1 MKNIILITL
10 IFFLSGCGYSSIY
23 DSQKK
28 IDFQINVEEMKGDNE
43 FNNLIKKD
51 FKLFSKNNL
60 QKEYLLKINSDYK
73 KVITS
78 KNSAGVA
85 SNYNILATVE
95 ITVKFNN
102 KIDIFQFQESIN
114 IKPNSNAFEQQKY
127 EKNIKRNF
135 ASSIREKLI
144 IKILDTNDN

>member
-1 MKNIILITL
+1 MRNIILITL

-28 IDFQINVEEMKGDNE
+28 IDFQINIEEMKGDNE

-78 KNSAGVA
+78 KNLAGVA

-127 EKNIKRNF
+127 ENNIKRNF

-144 IKILDTNDN
+144 IKILDTYDN

>member
-28 IDFQINVEEMKGDNE
+28 IDFQINIEEMKGDNK
-43 FNNLIKKD
+43 FNNLIKKY

-127 EKNIKRNF
+127 ENNIKRNF

-144 IKILDTNDN
+144 IKILDTYDN

>member
-28 IDFQINVEEMKGDNE
+28 IDFQINIEEMKGDNE

-127 EKNIKRNF
+127 ENNIKRNF

-144 IKILDTNDN
+144 IKILDTYDN

>member
-85 SNYNILATVE
+85 SNYNILATAE

-127 EKNIKRNF
+127 ENNIKRNF

-144 IKILDTNDN
+144 IKILDTYDN

>member
-28 IDFQINVEEMKGDNE
+28 IDFQINIEEMKGDNE

-95 ITVKFNN
+95 IAVKFDN

-114 IKPNSNAFEQQKY
+114 IKSNTNAFEQQKY

>member
-95 ITVKFNN
+95 IAVKFDN

-127 EKNIKRNF
+127 ENNIKRNF

>member
-28 IDFQINVEEMKGDNE
+28 IDFQINIEEMKGDNE

-95 ITVKFNN
+95 IAVKFDN

-127 EKNIKRNF
+127 ENNIKRNF

>member
-1 MKNIILITL
+1 MKNIILIIL

-23 DSQKK
+23 NSQKT
-28 IDFQINVEEMKGDNE
+28 IDFQINIEEMKGDNE
-43 FNNLIKKD
+43 FNNLIKND
-51 FKLFSKNNL
+51 LSLYTEHNS
-60 QKEYLLKINSDYK
+60 QKEYLLKINSNYK
-73 KVITS
+73 KVVTS

-85 SNYNILATVE
+85 SNYNILAKVE
-95 ITVKFNN
+95 ITVKIDD

-127 EKNIKRNF
+127 ENNIKRNF

-144 IKILDTNDN
+144 IKILDTYDN

>member
-10 IFFLSGCGYSSIY
+10 IFFLSGCGYSYIY

-28 IDFQINVEEMKGDNE
+28 IDFQINIEEMKGDNE

-95 ITVKFNN
+95 IAVKFDN

-114 IKPNSNAFEQQKY
+114 IKPNSNSFEQQKY
-127 EKNIKRNF
+127 ENNIKRNF

>member
-60 QKEYLLKINSDYK
+60 QKEYQLKINSDYK

-127 EKNIKRNF
+127 ENNIKRNF

-144 IKILDTNDN
+144 IKILDTYDN

>member
-1 MKNIILITL
+1 MKNVILIAL

-23 DSQKK
+23 NSQKT
-28 IDFQINVEEMKGDNE
+28 IDFQINIEEMKGDNE

-51 FKLFSKNNL
+51 LKLFSNHNS
-60 QKEYLLKINSDYK
+60 QKKYLLKINSNYK

-85 SNYNILATVE
+85 SNYNIVATVVIE
-95 ITVKFNN
+95 MKINN

-114 IKPNSNAFEQQKY
+114 IKPNSNAFEQQNY

-135 ASSIREKLI
+135 ASSIREDLI
-144 IKILDTNDN
+144 IKILDKNDN

>member
-1 MKNIILITL
+1 
-10 IFFLSGCGYSSIY
+10 
-23 DSQKK
+23 
-28 IDFQINVEEMKGDNE
+28 MKGDNE
-43 FNNLIKKD
+43 FNNLIKND
-51 FKLFSKNNL
+51 LSLYTEQNA

-127 EKNIKRNF
+127 ENNIKRNF

-144 IKILDTNDN
+144 IKILDTYDN

>member
-114 IKPNSNAFEQQKY
+114 IKPNTNAFEQQKY

>member
-1 MKNIILITL
+1 MKNVILIAL
-10 IFFLSGCGYSSIY
+10 IFFLSGCGYSSVY
-23 DSQKK
+23 NSQKT
-28 IDFQINVEEMKGDNE
+28 IDFQINIEEMKGDNE

-51 FKLFSKNNL
+51 LKLFSNHNS
-60 QKEYLLKINSDYK
+60 QKKYLLKINSNYK

-85 SNYNILATVE
+85 SNYNIVATVVIE
-95 ITVKFNN
+95 MKINN

-114 IKPNSNAFEQQKY
+114 IKPNSNAFEQQNY

-135 ASSIREKLI
+135 ASSIREDLI
-144 IKILDTNDN
+144 IKILDKNDN

>member
-1 MKNIILITL
+1 MKNIILITM

-127 EKNIKRNF
+127 ENNIKRNF

-144 IKILDTNDN
+144 IKILDTYDN

>member
-127 EKNIKRNF
+127 ENNIKRNF

>member
-127 EKNIKRNF
+127 ENNIKRNF
-135 ASSIREKLI
+135 SSSIREKLI

>member
-28 IDFQINVEEMKGDNE
+28 IDFQINIEEMKGDNE

-127 EKNIKRNF
+127 ENNIKRNF

>member
-95 ITVKFNN
+95 IAVKFDN

-127 EKNIKRNF
+127 ENNIKRNF

-144 IKILDTNDN
+144 IKILDTYDN

>member
-1 MKNIILITL
+1 M

-127 EKNIKRNF
+127 ENNIKRNF

>member
-85 SNYNILATVE
+85 SHYNILATVE

-127 EKNIKRNF
+127 ENNIKRNF

-144 IKILDTNDN
+144 IKILDTYDN

>member
-10 IFFLSGCGYSSIY
+10 IFFLSGCGYTSIY
-23 DSQKK
+23 NDKK
-28 IDFQINVEEMKGDNE
+28 IVDFQLNIEEMKGDNE
-43 FNNLIKKD
+43 FNNLIKRD
-51 FKLFSKNNL
+51 LKLFSKNNL

-78 KNSAGVA
+78 KNLAGVA

-95 ITVKFNN
+95 IAVKFDN

-127 EKNIKRNF
+127 ENNIKRNF

>member
-60 QKEYLLKINSDYK
+60 QKEYLLKINSNYK
-73 KVITS
+73 KVVTS

-85 SNYNILATVE
+85 SNYNILAKVE
-95 ITVKFNN
+95 ITVKIDD

>member
-114 IKPNSNAFEQQKY
+114 IKPNSNAYEQQKY
-127 EKNIKRNF
+127 ENNIKRNF

-144 IKILDTNDN
+144 IKILDTYDN

>member
-73 KVITS
+73 KVTTS

-127 EKNIKRNF
+127 ENNIKRNF

>member
-127 EKNIKRNF
+127 ENNIKRNF

-144 IKILDTNDN
+144 IKILDTYDN

>member
-1 MKNIILITL
+1 MKNIILITM

-127 EKNIKRNF
+127 ENNIKRNF

>member
-78 KNSAGVA
+78 KN
-85 SNYNILATVE
+85 
-95 ITVKFNN
+95 
-102 KIDIFQFQESIN
+102 
-114 IKPNSNAFEQQKY
+114 
-127 EKNIKRNF
+127 
-135 ASSIREKLI
+135 
-144 IKILDTNDN
+144 

>member
-114 IKPNSNAFEQQKY
+114 IKPNSNAYEQQKY
-127 EKNIKRNF
+127 ENNIKRNF

-144 IKILDTNDN
+144 IKIIDTYDN

>member
-1 MKNIILITL
+1 MRNIILITL

-28 IDFQINVEEMKGDNE
+28 IDFQINIEEMKGDNE

-127 EKNIKRNF
+127 ENNIKRNF

-144 IKILDTNDN
+144 IKILDTYDN

>member
-28 IDFQINVEEMKGDNE
+28 IDFQINIEEMKGDNK

-127 EKNIKRNF
+127 ENNIKRNF

-144 IKILDTNDN
+144 IKILDTYDN